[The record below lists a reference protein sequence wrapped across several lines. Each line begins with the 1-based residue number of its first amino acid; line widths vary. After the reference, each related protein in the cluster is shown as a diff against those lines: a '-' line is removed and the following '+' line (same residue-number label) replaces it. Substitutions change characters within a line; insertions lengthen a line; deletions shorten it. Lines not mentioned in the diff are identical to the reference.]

1 MTDYER
7 FIEYTGEYLATI
19 HDDEAWNN
27 AADALMCVCLK
38 MYGCDYK
45 RMALDMQRSYDMQ
58 RVYDKHNDEQ

>member
-45 RMALDMQRSYDMQ
+45 RMAYDMQ
-58 RVYDKHNDEQ
+58 MAYDKHNDEQ